1 MGDTIISAN
10 AQKGIRFMIVAMVCF
25 AVQDGLSRHL
35 AENYNVITTV
45 AIRYAFFIVFVLFY
59 GHFVIGSVKKM
70 ASTKNVPLQVIR
82 GLILALMSS
91 LAIMSSVRNG
101 LVNFHSIFASYPLI
115 ILALSAPLLSEHV
128 SWRQWITV
136 TVGFIGVIFIL
147 RPDTSLVNSGSILA
161 ISAAVLMAVYGILT
175 RFASKT
181 DDAYTSLFWA
191 ATVGGAA
198 MLFLLLFHL
207 EPPRGSDWLWMGTLC
222 VVGAFGHF
230 LLIRALS
237 TVEAATIQP
246 FAYLQLLF
254 ASSIGIFFFK
264 DEFNFII
271 FIGCALIVGA
281 GLVSFR
287 ITSKV
292 SKN

>member
-1 MGDTIISAN
+1 MV
-10 AQKGIRFMIVAMVCF
+10 VAMVCF

-59 GHFVIGSVKKM
+59 GHFIIGSLKRM
-70 ASTKNVPLQVIR
+70 ASTKNAPLQIIR

-91 LAIMSSVRNG
+91 LAIMSTVRNG

-128 SWRQWITV
+128 SWRQWIAV
-136 TVGFIGVIFIL
+136 IVGFIGVIFIL
-147 RPDTSLVNSGSILA
+147 RPDTNLVNSGSILA
-161 ISAAVLMAVYGILT
+161 ISAAVLMAIYGILT
-175 RFASKT
+175 RFAQKLT
-181 DDAYTSLFWA
+181 MLIQVFLGGNRWGFCDAFPISILFD
-191 ATVGGAA
+191 
-198 MLFLLLFHL
+198 L
-207 EPPRGSDWLWMGTLC
+207 PKGSDWFWMGALC

-230 LLIRALS
+230 LLIKALS

-292 SKN
+292 SKIEPKPEL

>member
-1 MGDTIISAN
+1 
-10 AQKGIRFMIVAMVCF
+10 
-25 AVQDGLSRHL
+25 
-35 AENYNVITTV
+35 
-45 AIRYAFFIVFVLFY
+45 
-59 GHFVIGSVKKM
+59 M
-70 ASTKNVPLQVIR
+70 ASTKNAPLQIIR

-91 LAIMSSVRNG
+91 LAIMSTVRNG

-128 SWRQWITV
+128 SWRQWIAV
-136 TVGFIGVIFIL
+136 IVGFIGVILIL
-147 RPDTSLVNSGSILA
+147 RPDTNLVNSGSILA
-161 ISAAVLMAVYGILT
+161 ISAAVLMAIYGILT

-191 ATVGGAA
+191 ATVGGSA
-198 MLFLLLFHL
+198 MLFLLVFHL
-207 EPPRGSDWLWMGTLC
+207 DPPKGSDWFWMGALC

-230 LLIRALS
+230 LLIKALS

-287 ITSKV
+287 IASKV

>member
-1 MGDTIISAN
+1 MV
-10 AQKGIRFMIVAMVCF
+10 VAMVCF

-59 GHFVIGSVKKM
+59 GHFVIGSLKRM
-70 ASTKNVPLQVIR
+70 ASTKNAPLQIIR

-91 LAIMSSVRNG
+91 LAIMSTVRNG

-128 SWRQWITV
+128 SWRQWIAV
-136 TVGFIGVIFIL
+136 IVGFIGVIFIL
-147 RPDTSLVNSGSILA
+147 RPDANLVNSGSILA
-161 ISAAVLMAVYGILT
+161 ISAAVLMAIYGILT

-191 ATVGGAA
+191 ATVGGSA
-198 MLFLLLFHL
+198 MLFLLVFYFDL
-207 EPPRGSDWLWMGTLC
+207 PKGSDWFWMGALC

-230 LLIRALS
+230 LLIKALS

-254 ASSIGIFFFK
+254 ASSIGIFFFQ

-287 ITSKV
+287 ITSEV

>member
-1 MGDTIISAN
+1 MV
-10 AQKGIRFMIVAMVCF
+10 VAMVCF

-59 GHFVIGSVKKM
+59 GHFVIGSLKRM
-70 ASTKNVPLQVIR
+70 ASTKNAPLQIIR

-91 LAIMSSVRNG
+91 LAIMSTVRNG

-128 SWRQWITV
+128 SWRQWIAV
-136 TVGFIGVIFIL
+136 IVGFIGVILIL
-147 RPDTSLVNSGSILA
+147 RPDANLVNSGSILA
-161 ISAAVLMAVYGILT
+161 ISAAVLMAIYGILT

-191 ATVGGAA
+191 ATVGGST
-198 MLFLLLFHL
+198 MLFLLVFYFN
-207 EPPRGSDWLWMGTLC
+207 PPKGSDWFWMGALC

-230 LLIRALS
+230 LLIKALS

-254 ASSIGIFFFK
+254 ASSIGIFFFE
-264 DEFNFII
+264 DEFNLII

-292 SKN
+292 SRN

>member
-1 MGDTIISAN
+1 MV
-10 AQKGIRFMIVAMVCF
+10 VAMVCF

-59 GHFVIGSVKKM
+59 GHFIIGSLKRM
-70 ASTKNVPLQVIR
+70 ASTKNAPLQIIR

-91 LAIMSSVRNG
+91 LAIMSTVRNG

-128 SWRQWITV
+128 SWRQWIAV
-136 TVGFIGVIFIL
+136 IVGFIGVILIL
-147 RPDTSLVNSGSILA
+147 RPDTNLVNSGSILA
-161 ISAAVLMAVYGILT
+161 ISAAVLMAIYGILT

-191 ATVGGAA
+191 ATVGGSA
-198 MLFLLLFHL
+198 MLFLLVFYFD
-207 EPPRGSDWLWMGTLC
+207 PPKGSDWFWMGALC

-230 LLIRALS
+230 LLIKALS

-287 ITSKV
+287 IASKV

>member
-1 MGDTIISAN
+1 MV
-10 AQKGIRFMIVAMVCF
+10 VAMVCF

-59 GHFVIGSVKKM
+59 GHFVIGSLKRM
-70 ASTKNVPLQVIR
+70 ASTKNAPLQIIR

-91 LAIMSSVRNG
+91 LAIMSTVRNG

-128 SWRQWITV
+128 SWRQWIAV
-136 TVGFIGVIFIL
+136 IVGFIGVIFIL
-147 RPDTSLVNSGSILA
+147 RPDANLVNSGSILA
-161 ISAAVLMAVYGILT
+161 ISAAVLMAIYGILT

-181 DDAYTSLFWA
+181 DDSYTSLFWA
-191 ATVGGAA
+191 ATVGGSA
-198 MLFLLLFHL
+198 MLFLLVFYFDL
-207 EPPRGSDWLWMGTLC
+207 PKGSDWFWMGALC

-230 LLIRALS
+230 LLIKALS

-254 ASSIGIFFFK
+254 ASSIGIFFFN

>member
-1 MGDTIISAN
+1 MV
-10 AQKGIRFMIVAMVCF
+10 VAMVCF

-59 GHFVIGSVKKM
+59 GHFVIGSLKRM
-70 ASTKNVPLQVIR
+70 ASTKNAPLQIIR

-91 LAIMSSVRNG
+91 LAIMSTVRNG

-128 SWRQWITV
+128 SWRQWIAV
-136 TVGFIGVIFIL
+136 IVGFIGVIFIL
-147 RPDTSLVNSGSILA
+147 RPDANLVNSGSILA
-161 ISAAVLMAVYGILT
+161 ISAAVLMAIYGILT

-191 ATVGGAA
+191 ATVGGSA
-198 MLFLLLFHL
+198 MLFLLVFYFN
-207 EPPRGSDWLWMGTLC
+207 PPKGSDWFWMGALC

-230 LLIRALS
+230 LLIKALS

-254 ASSIGIFFFK
+254 ASSIGIFFFQ

-287 ITSKV
+287 ITSEV

>member
-1 MGDTIISAN
+1 MV
-10 AQKGIRFMIVAMVCF
+10 VAMVCF

-59 GHFVIGSVKKM
+59 GHFVIGSLKRM
-70 ASTKNVPLQVIR
+70 ASTKNAPLQIIR

-91 LAIMSSVRNG
+91 LAIMSTVRNG

-128 SWRQWITV
+128 SWRQWIAV
-136 TVGFIGVIFIL
+136 IVGFIGVIFIL
-147 RPDTSLVNSGSILA
+147 RPDANLVNSGSILA
-161 ISAAVLMAVYGILT
+161 ISAAVLMAIYGILT

-191 ATVGGAA
+191 ATVGGSA
-198 MLFLLLFHL
+198 MLFLLVFYFD
-207 EPPRGSDWLWMGTLC
+207 PPKGSDWFWMGALC

-230 LLIRALS
+230 LLIKALS

-254 ASSIGIFFFK
+254 ASSIGIFFFQ

-287 ITSKV
+287 ITSEV

>member
-1 MGDTIISAN
+1 MV
-10 AQKGIRFMIVAMVCF
+10 VAMVCF

-59 GHFVIGSVKKM
+59 GHFIIGSLKRM
-70 ASTKNVPLQVIR
+70 ASTKNAPLQIIR

-91 LAIMSSVRNG
+91 LAIMSTVRNG

-128 SWRQWITV
+128 SWRQWIAV
-136 TVGFIGVIFIL
+136 IVGFIGVILIL
-147 RPDTSLVNSGSILA
+147 RPDTNLVNSGSILA
-161 ISAAVLMAVYGILT
+161 ISAAVLMAIYGILT

-191 ATVGGAA
+191 ATVGGSA
-198 MLFLLLFHL
+198 MLFLLVFHL
-207 EPPRGSDWLWMGTLC
+207 DPPKGSDWFWMGALC

-230 LLIRALS
+230 LLIKALS
-237 TVEAATIQP
+237 TVEAEQ
-246 FAYLQLLF
+246 
-254 ASSIGIFFFK
+254 
-264 DEFNFII
+264 
-271 FIGCALIVGA
+271 IV
-281 GLVSFR
+281 V
-287 ITSKV
+287 
-292 SKN
+292 

>member
-1 MGDTIISAN
+1 MV
-10 AQKGIRFMIVAMVCF
+10 VAMVCF

-59 GHFVIGSVKKM
+59 GHFVIGSLKRM
-70 ASTKNVPLQVIR
+70 ASTKNAPLQIIR

-91 LAIMSSVRNG
+91 LAIMSTVRNG

-128 SWRQWITV
+128 SWRQWIAV
-136 TVGFIGVIFIL
+136 IVGLIGVIFIL
-147 RPDTSLVNSGSILA
+147 RPDANLVNSGSILA
-161 ISAAVLMAVYGILT
+161 ISAAVLMAIYGILT

-191 ATVGGAA
+191 ATVGGSA
-198 MLFLLLFHL
+198 MLFLLVFYFN
-207 EPPRGSDWLWMGTLC
+207 PPKGSDWFWMGALC

-230 LLIRALS
+230 LLIKALS

-254 ASSIGIFFFK
+254 ASSIGIFFFQ

-287 ITSKV
+287 ITSEV